1 VNAPVEEG
9 EGQIVS
15 QLTFEDLKQIL
26 VQCAGE
32 VDTVSLG
39 DDVLDVPFTDL
50 GYDSLA
56 LLETAAVIEQRF
68 GMPLT
73 DEDVS
78 GAQTPR
84 QFLDV
89 VNDPMSR
96 AS

>member
-1 VNAPVEEG
+1 M
-9 EGQIVS
+9 S
-15 QLTFEDLKQIL
+15 QLTFDDLKQIL

-32 VDTVSLG
+32 SGEAGSASLG
-39 DDVLDVPFTDL
+39 TDVLDVPFTDL

-68 GMPLT
+68 GVPLS

-84 QFLDV
+84 QFLDL
-89 VNDPMSR
+89 VNAPVSE